1 MSLLPLEKLVEKL
14 SNNIFRE
21 FFSRLHIKTSM
32 HSLLHIIVP
41 LKMQVVTFTP
51 QNDLLNFLAFHIGN
65 IVLQY
70 IQQV

>member
-1 MSLLPLEKLVEKL
+1 MTLPPLETLVEKL

-41 LKMQVVTFTP
+41 LKMQVTFTP
-51 QNDLLNFLAFHIGN
+51 KNDLLNFLAWMTSHWPAAGLPPN
-65 IVLQY
+65 
-70 IQQV
+70 

>member
-1 MSLLPLEKLVEKL
+1 MSLPPLETLVEKL

-41 LKMQVVTFTP
+41 LKMQV
-51 QNDLLNFLAFHIGN
+51 
-65 IVLQY
+65 
-70 IQQV
+70 